1 MKLQIK
7 KINKEAT
14 IPTRAHT
21 NDAGMDLYALEN
33 VLLNPNQSELIKTG
47 ISLSIPKGY
56 FGKIEDRSSLGKK
69 GLKTLGGVIDSGYR
83 GEVKVIMRNLSN
95 KKVIIEKKTKIAQ
108 LIIIKIETPTIEE
121 VKELDNT
128 ERGSGG
134 FGSSGWYLT

>member
-1 MKLQIK
+1 MLQIK
-7 KINKEAT
+7 KINEEAT

-33 VLLNPNQSELIKTG
+33 VLLNSNQSELIKTG

-95 KKVIIEKKTKIAQ
+95 EKVIIEKKTKIAQ

-134 FGSSGWYLT
+134 FGSSGI